1 MNNEYEINY
10 SCWMDKEGTWGLDGD
25 FDTEEEAIEFCKE
38 NNYYSVEKQYYDGNE
53 RVKTEEVF
61 INPDYFEDDDYDNDE
76 YLDDDEYV
84 DDEEEGTE
92 SEPWY
97 KGIDDEGDADF
108 VVDEEVFEDNDDYV
122 NEKLNYVISRKIRII
137 KMEDPI
143 DNKRYAGK
151 EGIIKSIE
159 TDGFGDTQYWGTW
172 GNVAVYPDYDK
183 IEFIDN
189 ESLEEGLFDAEEENV
204 NYGHKAWVLNEIISS
219 MNNEGAYYESGW
231 LYIWPD
237 GETEEECDDDFGD
250 YDSFKDLEDEFI
262 SIYKYHDDEDEE
274 SNYHDDGLYNPTREA
289 VEIAHEYDKKLGLE
303 PIQVLGKVREGV
315 EKNLNEAPDRYGL
328 ETDDEIEWAYQAS
341 VDDADKQ
348 RRHAYDDREN
358 LKNKY
363 ILKVDLSDESQG
375 SICYINKNYWN
386 ENPIAYDWENFVTDE
401 RNLKNVNDLM
411 TFDTE
416 AEALEFR
423 DNTEYEIFADEV
435 GAEEIESIYYPIQ
448 IKDLYKNESLNED
461 ENTATTTEENSNQDY
476 NISIEL
482 NTDDDDYDI
491 SYSAGEIDYLSA
503 VKINLEKDNSKGY
516 IMISYNANFKF
527 EHDWHGG
534 YAMATRWDPPESPDL
549 DVRLQPLKLEDI
561 VIYPEDNLDSDGELP
576 DNIAFYLKS
585 IEPKLREL
593 IFEKSEDIYKI
604 VDKYID
610 DNWEEFYDRLEEN
623 DNQEPDYDDEPPY
636 YD

>member
-1 MNNEYEINY
+1 M
-10 SCWMDKEGTWGLDGD
+10 
-25 FDTEEEAIEFCKE
+25 
-38 NNYYSVEKQYYDGNE
+38 
-53 RVKTEEVF
+53 
-61 INPDYFEDDDYDNDE
+61 
-76 YLDDDEYV
+76 
-84 DDEEEGTE
+84 
-92 SEPWY
+92 
-97 KGIDDEGDADF
+97 
-108 VVDEEVFEDNDDYV
+108 DEEVFEDNDDYV

-159 TDGFGDTQYWGTW
+159 TDDFGDTQYRGTW
-172 GNVAVYPDYDK
+172 GDVAVYPDYDK

-289 VEIAHEYDKKLGLE
+289 VEVAHEYDKKLGLE
-303 PIQVLGKVREGV
+303 PIQVLG
-315 EKNLNEAPDRYGL
+315 
-328 ETDDEIEWAYQAS
+328 
-341 VDDADKQ
+341 
-348 RRHAYDDREN
+348 
-358 LKNKY
+358 
-363 ILKVDLSDESQG
+363 
-375 SICYINKNYWN
+375 
-386 ENPIAYDWENFVTDE
+386 
-401 RNLKNVNDLM
+401 NV
-411 TFDTE
+411 
-416 AEALEFR
+416 
-423 DNTEYEIFADEV
+423 
-435 GAEEIESIYYPIQ
+435 
-448 IKDLYKNESLNED
+448 KESLTED
-461 ENTATTTEENSNQDY
+461 ENTSTTTEENSNQDY

-534 YAMATRWDPPESPDL
+534 YALATRWDPPESPDL

-561 VIYPEDNLDSDGELP
+561 IIYPEDNLDSDGELP
-576 DNIAFYLKS
+576 NNIEVYLKS

-623 DNQEPDYDDEPPY
+623 DHQEPDYDDDPPY